1 MYSVAPAQRKGES
14 FMARVFIIAG
24 HGAGDPGAVGN
35 GYQEAER
42 VRALANRIKA
52 LGGDNVML
60 GDTSRNWYEDRGIS
74 SLSIPKD
81 YQIVE
86 LHMDSNQSASP
97 HGGHVVIYSGYSP
110 DAYDTALANFIGSI
124 LPGRASLI
132 VGRSDLANPKRAAN
146 RGYGYR
152 LIECGFITNAEDVN
166 TFNSRMDELATGIL
180 ASFGIGTAN
189 TGWVLDDI
197 GWWYRDAGG
206 SYPVSCWRQIGNDW
220 YYFDSRGYAVSGQWI
235 QDGGH
240 WYYLKEDCRMVTGWR
255 KVDGIWYYLNP
266 QSYSGHPLGSMLDGW
281 QYVGNYWYYLNQ
293 RSGEE
298 IPHGGMLTGMLDV
311 GDHTYYCRPKA
322 DGHQEG
328 SMATGWLKLEDSW
341 YYCNK
346 DNDCQPVGSIFKNH
360 WHEENGERY
369 YLKDDGKMACDETL
383 VISGKEY
390 SFDSSGKQV

>member
-1 MYSVAPAQRKGES
+1 MPHLFV
-14 FMARVFIIAG
+14 IAG

-52 LGGDNVML
+52 LGGDNVTL
-60 GDTSRNWYEDRGIS
+60 GDTSRNWYADKGIS
-74 SLSIPKD
+74 SLNIPKD
-81 YQIVE
+81 WCIIE
-86 LHMDSNQSASP
+86 LHMDSASASAR
-97 HGGHVVIYSGYSP
+97 GGHVIIKSGYTA
-110 DAYDTALANFIGSI
+110 DVYDTALANFIGGI
-124 LPGRASLI
+124 LPGRAQLI
-132 VGRSDLANPKRAAN
+132 VGRSNLANPNRAAAK
-146 RGYGYR
+146 GYNYR
-152 LIECGFITNAEDVN
+152 LVEFGFITNATDVSI
-166 TFNSRMDELATGIL
+166 FNNRMDDIARGVLSA
-180 ASFGIGTAN
+180 FGISSGAPA
-189 TGWVLDDI
+189 GWVLDDT

-206 SYPVSCWRQIGNDW
+206 GYPVSCWRQIGNDW
-220 YYFDSRGYAVSGQWI
+220 YYFDNRGYAVSGQWI
-235 QDGGH
+235 QDGGQ

-281 QYVGNYWYYLNQ
+281 QYIGNYWYYLNQ

-322 DGHQEG
+322 DGHPEG
-328 SMATGWLKLEDSW
+328 SMVTGWLKLEDSW